1 MSRMKTFA
9 IYLLLFIGLYVVS
22 NILISALIKTS
33 YYKID
38 SYEIKESQLTVT
50 IMNAKASKDNGYIE
64 GKISNS
70 SDEDVYNKYMKV
82 ELFSENNVSLGKE
95 YVKVDEMKKND
106 VKNFTVNF
114 NYDIVK
120 HFEVLSENGSMTKE
134 FNLIS
139 YNGAEPKYD
148 IRSWQTTGEEKK
160 LLKGITLTLD
170 EIHLLKEKLNELD
183 EI

>member
-120 HFEVLSENGSMTKE
+120 HFVITFLTPEEKTAE
-134 FNLIS
+134 
-139 YNGAEPKYD
+139 EPKGISFPEIKRD
-148 IRSWQTTGEEKK
+148 LNVSNIINQIEK
-160 LLKGITLTLD
+160 
-170 EIHLLKEKLNELD
+170 H
-183 EI
+183 